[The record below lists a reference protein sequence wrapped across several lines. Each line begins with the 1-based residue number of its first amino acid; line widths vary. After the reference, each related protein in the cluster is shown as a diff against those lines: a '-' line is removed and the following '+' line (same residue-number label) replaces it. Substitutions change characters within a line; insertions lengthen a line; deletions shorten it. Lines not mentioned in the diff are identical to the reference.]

1 MENLKVYVKNE
12 AESEEA
18 QELLFE
24 LGYDYYF
31 AGKTICN
38 TNLGLV
44 TANEDGL
51 MAAIEI
57 DGFDYKE
64 VTIQQLK
71 DMVVLKRNS
80 VEDATHY
87 YGGSK
92 YYLTDSEFYQ
102 YSEGKWVN
110 IDEYVDGMTFNEIEK
125 EGEVKMKEYL
135 ELQEDGSYAI
145 VLAYRKEGNGWIEV
159 PEGAEIFLLDK
170 SFGEDTIYFVKHD
183 GEVFHEYYISGTNIS
198 HNTWIKGTLKE
209 LHNGMVEVL
218 WKRNRTIT
226 PNTSIQNKLK
236 PKNGEVKMK
245 EFLNPEQGYS
255 LVKCCV
261 GETPIPKSL
270 IEIPEGAEIA
280 VESWFKNDV
289 IFYKDN
295 GECQFD
301 EKWITC
307 NVEDKNGLIHTNLK
321 TFLEWGEGNKI
332 VWQRSEINKDIDK
345 GLSIKEKLK
354 FIEKWLNGE
363 KIQYILGIETDKTQ
377 WHNFTEGAMQYIKR
391 PDIKFR
397 EAPEYVTINGIEF
410 KNVKSLLKHV
420 KNNFD
425 LEDGE

>member
-1 MENLKVYVKNE
+1 MENYKVLVNNE
-12 AESEEA
+12 AESKEV
-18 QELLFE
+18 QDLFFE
-24 LGYDYYF
+24 LGGDFYF
-31 AGKTICN
+31 GGKFHCN
-38 TNLGLV
+38 THLNLV
-44 TANEDGL
+44 TINKDGL
-51 MAAIEI
+51 MANLEL
-57 DGFDYKE
+57 DGFDYVE
-64 VTIQQLK
+64 ITIHQLR
-71 DMVVLKRNS
+71 DLVVLKRNS
-80 VEDATHY
+80 IDDASLKDAF
-87 YGGSK
+87 G
-92 YYLTDSEFYQ
+92 DI
-102 YSEGKWVN
+102 W
-110 IDEYVDGMTFNEIEK
+110 YVDSTNSYWMFENYVWREAEEPLFKLEPIKK
-125 EGEVKMKEYL
+125 EGEVKMKEYIAKVSGDWRL
-135 ELQEDGSYAI
+135 VDSHELVSG
-145 VLAYRKEGNGWIEV
+145 RIEV

-209 LHNGMVEVL
+209 LHNGMGEVL

-245 EFLNPEQGYS
+245 DFLNPEQGYS

-261 GETPIPKSL
+261 GETPIPKSW

-345 GLSIKEKLK
+345 GLSTQEKLK

-363 KIQYILGIETDKTQ
+363 KIQYILGIESEKTQ
-377 WHNFTEGAMQYIKR
+377 WHNFTEGAMRYIKR
-391 PDIKFR
+391 SDIKFR
-397 EAPEYVTINGIEF
+397 EAPKYVTINGIEF
-410 KNVKSLLKHV
+410 KSVEKLVKYV